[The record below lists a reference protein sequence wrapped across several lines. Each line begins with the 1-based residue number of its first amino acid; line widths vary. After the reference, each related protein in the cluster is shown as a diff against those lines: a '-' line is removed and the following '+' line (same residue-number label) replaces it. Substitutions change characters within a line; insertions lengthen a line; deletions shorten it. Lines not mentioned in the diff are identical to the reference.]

1 MFFEEAPAAVAYSF
15 QPSKPTVLAHNLN
28 ENKTEFSL
36 DDVAFFDSLVFPYDF
51 SVVAHIDTWLSEYDE
66 LPANGDIIDVKCPK
80 GLLIPTYIPPVLPRT
95 TPVPVFG
102 DTGATGPR
110 GLEGERG
117 PQGATGPQEDTGLQ
131 GAAGADGATGLTGLP
146 GAEGATGATGPIGAT
161 GAQGVKGE
169 RGEKGEPGPPGAV
182 VRVSGNDTL
191 PAEVITNDG
200 SPLADITQS
209 PIFAVSVAGWL
220 ALLTILLIIIVAY
233 IVSKNRK
240 AKHEENITTDPEKQP
255 HEAVN
260 KRPSYTPSPLERKN
274 SNWTS
279 VTHEPVSNG
288 VHRSIS
294 QDSNPQWMSTL
305 KSQVESDV
313 VNQTI
318 EDPELS
324 RTPSP
329 AHSDVTLEGNGVNL
343 VSNSTPKNSEFSQP
357 AMSF

>member
-1 MFFEEAPAAVAYSF
+1 M
-15 QPSKPTVLAHNLN
+15 
-28 ENKTEFSL
+28 
-36 DDVAFFDSLVFPYDF
+36 
-51 SVVAHIDTWLSEYDE
+51 
-66 LPANGDIIDVKCPK
+66 
-80 GLLIPTYIPPVLPRT
+80 
-95 TPVPVFG
+95 
-102 DTGATGPR
+102 
-110 GLEGERG
+110 
-117 PQGATGPQEDTGLQ
+117 
-131 GAAGADGATGLTGLP
+131 
-146 GAEGATGATGPIGAT
+146 
-161 GAQGVKGE
+161 
-169 RGEKGEPGPPGAV
+169 